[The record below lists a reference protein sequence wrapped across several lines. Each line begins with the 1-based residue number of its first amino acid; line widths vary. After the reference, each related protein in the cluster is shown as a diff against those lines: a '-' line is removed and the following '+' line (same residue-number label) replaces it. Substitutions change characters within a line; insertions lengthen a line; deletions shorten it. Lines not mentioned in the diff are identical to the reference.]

1 MKYNYLSFIVL
12 FLIIILKEP
21 IMQNI
26 NNLMYIR
33 NNNLINIVKL
43 LITPYDE
50 CNIECPE
57 EMADKISKVLQK
69 CMEKGASIICK
80 QVKISTDINIGK
92 HWIH

>member
-1 MKYNYLSFIVL
+1 MKLVFWN
-12 FLIIILKEP
+12 
-21 IMQNI
+21 
-26 NNLMYIR
+26 YIR

-43 LITPYDE
+43 LIPPYDE

-80 QVKISTDINIGK
+80 QVKISTDINIEK